1 MEAVSHMKNVVE
13 GNKEGIMKKVLL
25 GLTAA
30 LLLASCTG
38 AKVKKESLVEKY
50 SIDKAA
56 AKNWERTISEVII
69 SESEI
74 PDWFGEENPLMNLR
88 KHGKM
93 TDKDL
98 YFLEALGKTELSQI
112 TEEEYEKFL
121 DILTGYVNRLPRKFI
136 LDDTNIKDPK
146 GLVTYMVKASNS
158 QADNPSKYIKEVVA
172 DKYEW
177 DQIVA
182 WSQKDDLNKKDVRKL
197 RKLLNDFMK
206 RNEFFNP
213 QVWFNQEISDRVI
226 QIRDLN
232 NRKLEKTKLELN
244 NINAKAMY
252 IAYSEYFSKLD
263 RWSK

>member
-1 MEAVSHMKNVVE
+1 
-13 GNKEGIMKKVLL
+13 MKKVLL
-25 GLTAA
+25 GLTAV
-30 LLLASCTG
+30 LLLTSCIG
-38 AKVKKESLVEKY
+38 AKVKKENLVEKY
-50 SIDKAA
+50 SLDKAA

-69 SESEI
+69 SEAEI

-98 YFLEALGKTELSQI
+98 YFFEALGKTEVSQI

-136 LDDTNIKDPK
+136 LDDANIKDPK
-146 GLVTYMVKASNS
+146 GLVTYMVKSSNS

-182 WSQKDDLNKKDVRKL
+182 WSQKDDLNNKDVRKL
-197 RKLLNDFMK
+197 RKLLNNFMK
-206 RNEFFNP
+206 RNDFFNP

-232 NRKLEKTKLELN
+232 NRELEKTKLELN

-252 IAYSEYFSKLD
+252 IAYSEFFSKLD

>member
-1 MEAVSHMKNVVE
+1 
-13 GNKEGIMKKVLL
+13 MKKVLL
-25 GLTAA
+25 GLTAV

-38 AKVKKESLVEKY
+38 AKVKKENLVEKY
-50 SIDKAA
+50 SLDKAA

-69 SESEI
+69 SEAEI

-98 YFLEALGKTELSQI
+98 YFLEALGKTEASQI

-121 DILTGYVNRLPRKFI
+121 DILTGYVNRLPRKFV

-146 GLVTYMVKASNS
+146 GLVTYMVKSSNS

-182 WSQKDDLNKKDVRKL
+182 WSQKDDLNNKDVRKL
-197 RKLLNDFMK
+197 RKLLNNFMK
-206 RNEFFNP
+206 RNDFFNP

-232 NRKLEKTKLELN
+232 NRKSEKTKLELN